1 MFSAFQNFLKNVPN
15 AYKLKIL
22 FVKDDCTR
30 DGHSDTATCAYMGQ
44 FLQGGNFLHPL
55 TNESITMSTLHL
67 ITFKIGKYGRK
78 MAMAGYQKNHFGQ
91 NKRLT
96 FILGVVTRMLYLKKN
111 TQNSQNSHPA
121 ETHPYARIC

>member
-1 MFSAFQNFLKNVPN
+1 MFSAFKNFLKNVRN
-15 AYKLKIL
+15 AYKLKIW

-30 DGHSDTATCAYMGQ
+30 DGHADMVACAYMGQ

-55 TNESITMSTLHL
+55 TT
-67 ITFKIGKYGRK
+67 
-78 MAMAGYQKNHFGQ
+78 

-111 TQNSQNSHPA
+111 VTQSGQKSLPA
-121 ETHPYARIC
+121 EIDPYM